1 MKPNIPNQK
10 KSYDALNSRLVKY
23 MAQVQSIYDRIATQ
37 VANAVDSVGYDGS
50 VEFLFAN
57 YPELNNIVNN
67 IMSGYAAQMNNLIY
81 SGTSSEWK
89 ESNIMQDLLARKVL
103 RAYDFEKGG
112 DKYNRYFQ
120 PNSEALK
127 TFQMRTDN
135 GMNLSQKLWVQSEGL
150 KKELEQTIST
160 AIDKGQSAVVLSKRI
175 SKYLS
180 NFPSMKSDYTEKYGK
195 AVSCRD
201 CQYASIRLARTEINM
216 AYREAEQLRWRQF
229 DFILGY
235 EVKLSKRHPA
245 PDICND
251 LIGKYPK
258 DFKFVGWHPNCM
270 CYVVPIVMSDEEY
283 YGGEDVQKSA
293 KIERTPK
300 SFNDWVRTNRMRIGQ
315 TTNLPYFLKDNR
327 KYWHLSPEDAARYRH
342 ADRNEKA
349 IRIAARNRELLQ
361 YGSSVDDSDIA
372 SLRRNAKAYGVNIS
386 ELEKYISSH
395 KFEES
400 FDLMTSRQEN
410 ILFGMVSKY
419 NAQVMRAAAEFGKYK
434 KGLLDKFDYSYDFG
448 EWKSDVAARFANIRP
463 TQFTPVKDLRAKV
476 KQTYENARA
485 ELQELRTIPIKPKK
499 LIEDFDDF
507 ELEFALNDKEAFM
520 NAQKIMQNCYGK
532 NLDFNPIWT
541 RVGSAAQ
548 TNGFGKGFQVFLEE
562 YNEGLKEVLEAVNH
576 LNELRSVDL
585 NIIPKNWI
593 PRFNDYIKTIE
604 SAKIDVRGYNRVY
617 REIEGAYNIY
627 KLASDKEL
635 VEYGLNRLSFN
646 TPYTIVEGFRE
657 IGISP
662 TKWLGK
668 KEFYDSFDKFVPCIN
683 LGGDSAYFTSK
694 HKHVR
699 IDFAGDKERFAES
712 IWYRKGSQYH
722 EFGHAKAAL
731 QGGRWEDKKEWSDL
745 FKKFYDDYNQDGNF
759 YESVDAYG
767 KKITRWKIADKYWEV
782 DFKHGFPNNKDTIEP
797 FGAISDTL
805 QALSKDKAFVGY
817 CGHNVD
823 YFLNSEH
830 LCKAEIIAH
839 LSENY
844 WLGNKYFQMVLPR
857 FYNEA
862 MALYEKFYKA
872 NLPKKR

>member
-1 MKPNIPNQK
+1 
-10 KSYDALNSRLVKY
+10 
-23 MAQVQSIYDRIATQ
+23 MAQVLAIYDSICLN
-37 VANAVDSVGYDGS
+37 VANAVERIGYDGS
-50 VEFLFAN
+50 TEFMFDA
-57 YPELNNIVNN
+57 YPELRGTVDGL
-67 IMSGYAAQMNNLIY
+67 MADYASQMNNLIY
-81 SGTSSEWK
+81 SGTSNEWK
-89 ESNIMQDLLARKVL
+89 ASNLMQDLLATKVL
-103 RAYDFEKGG
+103 KSYDFEKEGN
-112 DKYNRYFQ
+112 KYNRYFQ
-120 PNSEALK
+120 SNSAALK
-127 TFQMRTDN
+127 AFQNRADN
-135 GMNLSQKLWVQSEGL
+135 GMNLSAKLWNQSEEL
-150 KKELEQTIST
+150 KKELECTIST
-160 AIDKGQSAVVLSKRI
+160 AIDKGQSAVTLSKQLSR
-175 SKYLS
+175 YLS
-180 NFPSMKSDYTEKYGK
+180 DFQSMKADYTEKFGH
-195 AVSCRD
+195 AVNCRD
-201 CQYASIRLARTEINM
+201 CQYASMRLARTEINM
-216 AYREAEQLRWRQF
+216 AYREAEQLRWKQF

-245 PDICND
+245 PDICDD
-251 LIGKYPK
+251 LKGKYPK

-283 YGGEDVQKSA
+283 YGDDGVRKTSIID
-293 KIERTPK
+293 RTPK
-300 SFNDWVRTNRMRIGQ
+300 SFNDWVRANRMRIGQ
-315 TTNLPYFLKDNR
+315 ATNLPYFLKDNR
-327 KYWHLSPEDAARYRH
+327 KYWHLSVEDAARYRH
-342 ADRNEKA
+342 ADRNEKS

-361 YGSSVDDSDIA
+361 YGSSVDESDIA

-400 FDLMTSRQEN
+400 FDLMTSRQEE
-410 ILFGMVSKY
+410 ILFDMISKY
-419 NAQVMRAAAEFGKYK
+419 NSQVMRAATEFGKYK
-434 KGLLDKFDYSYDFG
+434 KGFLDKFDYSYDFG

-463 TQFTPVKDLRAKV
+463 TQFTPVKDLRTKV
-476 KQTYENARA
+476 GQTYENAIA
-485 ELQELRTIPIKPKK
+485 ELQELRTIPITPKK

-507 ELEFALNDKEAFM
+507 ELEFALNDKEALM
-520 NAQKIMQNCYGK
+520 NAQKLMQNCYGK
-532 NLDFNPIWT
+532 NLDFNPIWA
-541 RVGSAAQ
+541 RVGSAVQ
-548 TNGFGKGFQVFLEE
+548 TDGFGKGFQVFLEE
-562 YNEGLKEVLEAVNH
+562 YNEGLKEVLEAANH

-585 NIIPKNWI
+585 SIIPKNWI

-635 VEYGLNRLSFN
+635 VEYGLNRLSVN

-657 IGISP
+657 IGMSS

-668 KEFYDSFDKFVPCIN
+668 KEFYDSFDKFVPCIK
-683 LGGDSAYFTSK
+683 LGGDKAYFTSK
-694 HKHVR
+694 HNHVR

-712 IWYRKGSQYH
+712 IWYRKGLQYH
-722 EFGHAKAAL
+722 EFGHAKAVL

-767 KKITRWKIADKYWEV
+767 KKITRWKIGDKYWEV

-797 FGAISDTL
+797 FGAITDTL
-805 QALSKDKAFVGY
+805 QALSKDKARIGII
-817 CGHNVD
+817 GHNVD
-823 YFLNSEH
+823 YFLNSEY

-844 WLGNKYFQMVLPR
+844 WLGNKYFKMVLPR